1 MGGAFVLL
9 GGRGRVALGL
19 IHEEAAA
26 FPTVGMGFPSSLDR
40 LEQIRVALNNGASV
54 GLVPVFLVTFKPRMW
69 VNSERMRGERDRDG
83 RREGATN
90 LHMEEFL
97 GDDAS
102 LVVQGVEF
110 APMSPIVIMEWPVL
124 QGNEETEPRLPHRPV
139 PHDVSP

>member
-19 IHEEAAA
+19 IHEEAAV

-54 GLVPVFLVTFKPRMW
+54 GLVPVFLVTFK
-69 VNSERMRGERDRDG
+69 
-83 RREGATN
+83 
-90 LHMEEFL
+90 HMEEFL
-97 GDDAS
+97 GDDTS

-110 APMSPIVIMEWPVL
+110 VPMSPIVIMVWPVL